1 MNAPAPGYVEMH
13 KNIDCWNSFPDPGKA
28 RAETLALQPP
38 RRIAATTEI
47 AKAAVF
53 MISDET
59 PFMNA
64 ACLVVDGGRS
74 VLQHA
79 VQE

>member
-1 MNAPAPGYVEMH
+1 MALHPAGR
-13 KNIDCWNSFPDPGKA
+13 IS
-28 RAETLALQPP
+28 QP
-38 RRIAATTEI
+38 AEI

-64 ACLVVDGGRS
+64 ACLVVDGGLS
-74 VLQHA
+74 NLQHG
-79 VQE
+79 

>member
-1 MNAPAPGYVEMH
+1 MVTSDSPCRCMQLELLRDTTAAG
-13 KNIDCWNSFPDPGKA
+13 GG
-28 RAETLALQPP
+28 
-38 RRIAATTEI
+38 RRIGTTTGI

-59 PFMNA
+59 PFTNV
-64 ACLVVDGGRS
+64 ACLVVDGGLS